1 MRTTAVSW
9 LVEVGMDFGLHQE
22 SLFLAV
28 ALLDRYLTATEVS
41 TVPTEQLEMAS
52 TISQPADL
60 EIDDLDI
67 FVASQRVLLA
77 LLVHLQPA

>member
-1 MRTTAVSW
+1 MRTAAVSW

-41 TVPTEQLEMAS
+41 NKDCLHLCERWSIDERWLLA
-52 TISQPADL
+52 ISQ
-60 EIDDLDI
+60 I
-67 FVASQRVLLA
+67 FLPDAYRRIPG
-77 LLVHLQPA
+77 HLHL